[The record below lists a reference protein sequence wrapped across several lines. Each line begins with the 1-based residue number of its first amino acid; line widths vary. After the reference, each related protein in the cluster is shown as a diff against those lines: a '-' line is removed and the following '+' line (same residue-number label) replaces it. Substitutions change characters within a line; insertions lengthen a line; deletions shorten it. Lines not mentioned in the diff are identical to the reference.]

1 MTQALAE
8 GPLGAAL
15 LPVERGDLDQARPL
29 LSAAVDGGVSTG
41 ANASLFHGAPAL
53 EFVLSRAGQ
62 AGSRVRAATDRVV
75 TARLAAASRRRK
87 SGRLPAL
94 AEFDLIQGI
103 AGLTA
108 LLLSREETPRLALE
122 TLGYLVSL
130 ARPLTADGRELPGW
144 WSPDGPGRERAPGG
158 HGNNGVAH
166 GAGGILAALAIGA
179 RKGVRVNGHE
189 AAIEVFASWLERWG
203 ASWWITL
210 PQLSAGVPPQ
220 PPPLRP
226 SWCYGTLGIA
236 RALQLAGLT
245 AGNDHRRQAA
255 EDAALTALGDPAR
268 LARVTD
274 ASLCHGW
281 AGILTVTQAI
291 AADSPAPERF
301 AAPVRMARDRLAT
314 GIAALTKPGLLEGRA
329 GAQLALDGTDST
341 GWTRALLIRLPGDSR
356 ECPSTTTTLWHQRR
370 SNGSTPSSPS
380 PAIPG

>member
-1 MTQALAE
+1 VSPLTQALSE

-15 LPVERGDLDQARPL
+15 LPVERGDLAAARPL
-29 LSAAVDGGVSTG
+29 LAAAVDGGVSTG

-53 EFVLSRAGQ
+53 EFVLGRAGQ
-62 AGSRVRAATDRVV
+62 ASWRVRAATDRVAA
-75 TARLAAASRRRK
+75 ARLAAARRRHE

-108 LLLSREETPRLALE
+108 LLLSREETPPLAVDGLS
-122 TLGYLVSL
+122 YLASL
-130 ARPLTADGRELPGW
+130 RFPVAAASGELPGW
-144 WSPDGPGRERAPGG
+144 WSPNGPGREESLGG
-158 HGNNGVAH
+158 HANNGVAH
-166 GAGGILAALAIGA
+166 GAAGILSALAIGA
-179 RKGVRVNGHE
+179 STGVWVHGQE
-189 AAIEVFASWLERWG
+189 AAIEEFASWLERWG

-226 SWCYGTLGIA
+226 SWCYGTIGIA
-236 RALQLAGLT
+236 RALQLAGLA

-255 EDAALTALGDPAR
+255 EDVALAALGDPAR
-268 LARVTD
+268 LDRVTD

-281 AGILTVTQAI
+281 AGILAVSRAI

-301 AAPVRMARDRLAT
+301 AAPLRLARDRLAA
-314 GIAALTKPGLLEGRA
+314 GITALPKPGFLEGRA

-341 GWTRALLIRLPGDSR
+341 GWTRALLIR
-356 ECPSTTTTLWHQRR
+356 
-370 SNGSTPSSPS
+370 
-380 PAIPG
+380 

>member
-15 LPVERGDLDQARPL
+15 LPIERGDLDQARPL
-29 LSAAVDGGVSTG
+29 LAAAVDGGVSAG

-62 AGSRVRAATDRVV
+62 AGPRVRAATDRVV
-75 TARLAAASRRRK
+75 AARLAAASCHRK
-87 SGRLPAL
+87 SGRLPSL

-108 LLLSREETPRLALE
+108 LLLSRQETSPLAMDA
-122 TLGYLVSL
+122 LGYLVFL
-130 ARPLTADGRELPGW
+130 ARPVTADGRELPGW
-144 WSPDGPGRERAPGG
+144 WSPDGPGRETTPGG

-166 GAGGILAALAIGA
+166 GVAGILSALAIGA
-179 RKGVRVNGHE
+179 RTGVRADGQE

-203 ASWWITL
+203 ATWWITL

-226 SWCYGTLGIA
+226 SWCYGTIGIA
-236 RALQLAGLT
+236 RALQLAGLA

-255 EDAALTALGDPAR
+255 EDAALAALGDPAR

-301 AAPVRMARDRLAT
+301 AAPVRLGRDRLAT
-314 GIAALTKPGLLEGRA
+314 EIAALPKPGFLEGRA

-341 GWTRALLIRLPGDSR
+341 GWTRALLIR
-356 ECPSTTTTLWHQRR
+356 
-370 SNGSTPSSPS
+370 
-380 PAIPG
+380 

>member
-1 MTQALAE
+1 MNPPMTQALAE

-15 LPVERGDLDQARPL
+15 LPIERGDLAEARPL
-29 LSAAVDGGVSTG
+29 LAAAVDGGVSTG

-62 AGSRVRAATDRVV
+62 ADSRVRTATDRV
-75 TARLAAASRRRK
+75 TAARLAAARRRAE

-108 LLLSREETPRLALE
+108 LLLSREATPPLAIDA
-122 TLGYLVSL
+122 LGYLTSL
-130 ARPLTADGRELPGW
+130 QRPVTTDGGELPGW
-144 WSPDGPGRERAPGG
+144 WSPGGPGHEKAPGG

-166 GAGGILAALAIGA
+166 GVSGILSALAIA
-179 RKGVRVNGHE
+179 ERTGVRADGQE
-189 AAIEVFASWLERWG
+189 TAIDVFASWLETWG

-210 PQLSAGVPPQ
+210 PQLSAGLPPQ

-226 SWCYGTLGIA
+226 SWCYGTVGIA
-236 RALQLAGLT
+236 RALQLAGLAT
-245 AGNDHRRQAA
+245 GNDSRRQAA
-255 EDAALTALGDPAR
+255 EDTALAALGDPAR

-281 AGILTVTQAI
+281 AGILTVTRAI
-291 AADSPAPERF
+291 AADSPSPERF
-301 AAPVRMARDRLAT
+301 AAPVRLARDHLAA
-314 GIAALTKPGLLEGRA
+314 GIAALPKPGFLEGRA

-341 GWTRALLIRLPGDSR
+341 GWARALLIR
-356 ECPSTTTTLWHQRR
+356 
-370 SNGSTPSSPS
+370 
-380 PAIPG
+380 

>member
-15 LPVERGDLDQARPL
+15 LPVERGDLDKARPL

-62 AGSRVRAATDRVV
+62 ADSRVRAAADRV
-75 TARLAAASRRRK
+75 TADRLAAARRRREA
-87 SGRLPAL
+87 GRLPAL

-108 LLLSREETPRLALE
+108 LLLSREETPTLALDA
-122 TLGYLVSL
+122 LGYLVSL
-130 ARPLTADGRELPGW
+130 ARPVTVDGRELPGW
-144 WSPDGPGRERAPGG
+144 WSPDGPGRETTPDG

-166 GAGGILAALAIGA
+166 GAGGILSALAIGM
-179 RKGVRVNGHE
+179 RTGVHVDGQE
-189 AAIEVFASWLERWG
+189 AAIEVFASWLETWG

-210 PQLSAGVPPQ
+210 PQLSAGAPPQ

-236 RALQLAGLT
+236 RALQLAGLA

-255 EDAALTALGDPAR
+255 EDAALAALGDPAR

-301 AAPVRMARDRLAT
+301 AAPVRLARDHLAT
-314 GIAALTKPGLLEGRA
+314 EIAALTKPGFLEGRA
-329 GAQLALDGTDST
+329 GAQLALHGTDST

-356 ECPSTTTTLWHQRR
+356 ECTSTTTTLWHQHR

>member
-1 MTQALAE
+1 MAQALSE
-8 GPLGAAL
+8 GPLGASL
-15 LPVERGDLDQARPL
+15 LHVERGDLAEARPL
-29 LSAAVDGGVSTG
+29 LAAAVDGGVSTG

-53 EFVLSRAGQ
+53 EFVLGRAGQ
-62 AGSRVRAATDRVV
+62 EASWRVRAATDRV
-75 TARLAAASRRRK
+75 TAGRLAAARRRHE

-108 LLLSREETPRLALE
+108 LLLSREETPPLTLDALSYLA
-122 TLGYLVSL
+122 SL
-130 ARPLTADGRELPGW
+130 QCPVTADGRELPGW
-144 WSPDGPGRERAPGG
+144 WSPNGPGHEKAPGG
-158 HGNNGVAH
+158 HANNGVAH
-166 GAGGILAALAIGA
+166 GAAGILSVLAIGA
-179 RKGVRVNGHE
+179 SAGAWVDGQE
-189 AAIEVFASWLERWG
+189 SAIEGLASWLETWG

-226 SWCYGTLGIA
+226 SWCYGTIGIA
-236 RALQLAGLT
+236 RALQLAGLA

-255 EDAALTALGDPAR
+255 EDAALAALGDPAR

-281 AGILTVTQAI
+281 AGILTVTRAI

-301 AAPVRMARDRLAT
+301 AAPVRLARDRLAA
-314 GIAALTKPGLLEGRA
+314 GITALPKPGFLEGRA

-341 GWTRALLIRLPGDSR
+341 GWTRALLI
-356 ECPSTTTTLWHQRR
+356 H
-370 SNGSTPSSPS
+370 
-380 PAIPG
+380 

>member
-15 LPVERGDLDQARPL
+15 LPVERGDPDEARPL
-29 LSAAVDGGVSTG
+29 LAAAVDGGVSTG

-53 EFVLSRAGQ
+53 EFVLGRAGQ
-62 AGSRVRAATDRVV
+62 ASSRVRAATDHVV
-75 TARLAAASRRRK
+75 AARLAAARRRRE

-94 AEFDLIQGI
+94 PEFDLIQGI
-103 AGLTA
+103 SGLTA
-108 LLLSREETPRLALE
+108 LLLSREETPPIAVE
-122 TLGYLVSL
+122 ALGYLVYL
-130 ARPLTADGRELPGW
+130 AHPLISAGRELPGW
-144 WSPDGPGRERAPGG
+144 WSTDGPGRETTPGG
-158 HGNNGVAH
+158 HANNGVAH
-166 GAGGILAALAIGA
+166 GVAGILSALAIAA
-179 RKGVRVNGHE
+179 RTGVRADGQE
-189 AAIEVFASWLERWG
+189 AAIDVFASWLETWG

-210 PQLSAGVPPQ
+210 PQLSAGMPPQ
-220 PPPLRP
+220 PAPLRP
-226 SWCYGTLGIA
+226 SWCYGTIGIA
-236 RALQLAGLT
+236 RALQLAGLA
-245 AGNDHRRQAA
+245 AGNDSRRQAA
-255 EDAALTALGDPAR
+255 EDAALAALGDPAR

-301 AAPVRMARDRLAT
+301 AAPVRLARDRLAT
-314 GIAALTKPGLLEGRA
+314 EIAALPKPGFLEGRA